1 MGLIWDKKSKR
12 YYREEEILTRNEID
26 ERHKRIKNALRMS
39 DEKVQMV
46 EEDKF
51 RRGYCPKC
59 RLLLPLSGECDCGY
73 KKSQKKMELDK
84 IKKYPHKSYV
94 NPEILKMYK

>member
-12 YYREEEILTRNEID
+12 YYREEEILTRKEID
-26 ERHKRIKNALRMS
+26 ERHKRIKNAMRAA
-39 DEKVQMV
+39 DEKIEMID
-46 EEDKF
+46 EDKF

-59 RLLLPLSGECDCGY
+59 RLLLSLSGECDCGY